1 MTMKLKP
8 ALEAWVKGIHVV
20 TEDRAVVLSV
30 QDGSERLDGDDI
42 KALTGV
48 LNVADHLV
56 MNGY

>member
-1 MTMKLKP
+1 MKP